1 MTIKHL
7 KIFIKVAET
16 QNMTLAASQLY
27 LAQSTVSQAIRELE
41 EHYEVAL
48 FSRLSK
54 RLYITAAGKHLLA
67 YARTVVAKFDQLEA
81 SMRKDSQ
88 IEHLR
93 LGTTITVASCL
104 LPSIL
109 NQLEKQC
116 PHTEWFSLTANT
128 AKIEEKILNNELDV
142 GIVEGNIKSADLI
155 SLPLVDDYLVLA
167 CAAGHPLASKKE
179 VTAADIESYPF
190 VMRET
195 GSGTRELFVNS
206 LKQKGISIQVKV
218 EAPFPEAM
226 RNAILLNG
234 CLAAISIRLLENEI
248 KTGTVKI
255 FRNRSGEWDRTFKLV
270 YHKDTF
276 VTPSI
281 SFLSH
286 LLEEYKK
293 PNDREIPND
302 CFLAL

>member
-1 MTIKHL
+1 MTIRHL
-7 KIFIKVAET
+7 KIFLKVAET

-41 EHYEVAL
+41 EHYGVAL

-54 RLYITAAGKHLLA
+54 RLYITAAGKDLLA
-67 YARTVVAKFDQLEA
+67 YARTVVAKFDQLE
-81 SMRKDSQ
+81 SFMRKDSQ

-109 NQLEKQC
+109 NELEKHC
-116 PHTEWFSLTANT
+116 PHTECFSLTANT
-128 AKIEEKILNNELDV
+128 AKIEEKILKNELDV

-155 SLPLVDDYLVLA
+155 CQPLVDDSLVLA
-167 CAAGHPLASKKE
+167 CSAGHPLASKKE
-179 VTAADIESYPF
+179 VTAADIASYPF
-190 VMRET
+190 VMREE

-206 LKQKGISIQVKV
+206 LKQSGISIRVKV

-226 RNAILLNG
+226 RNAILQNG
-234 CLAAISIRLLENEI
+234 CLAVISIRLLENEI
-248 KTGTVKI
+248 KNGTVKI
-255 FRNRSGEWDRTFKLV
+255 FRNRSGEWNRTFKLV

-276 VTPSI
+276 VTESI
-281 SFLSH
+281 SYLSQLLQKYKNPDYLQTPGDGFLT
-286 LLEEYKK
+286 L
-293 PNDREIPND
+293 
-302 CFLAL
+302 